1 MSLTGRDG
9 GLICVIAALF
19 GKAEPVEGLGCTNA
33 WNDTADARK
42 HDQSLKRT
50 GKR

>member
-9 GLICVIAALF
+9 GLICVSAVLCRKSRI
-19 GKAEPVEGLGCTNA
+19 GCGLGFTGA
-33 WNDTADARK
+33 SNDAADARK

>member
-19 GKAEPVEGLGCTNA
+19 GKAEPAAGWAVPMQG
-33 WNDTADARK
+33 NDTADARK
-42 HDQSLKRT
+42 HDQSLKRA